1 MGSLNPIKT
10 PGVELHPDK
19 ADNMINFAAREQF
32 KPPNTELS
40 GICRKAEAWRSQTTF
55 EANVRGR
62 AAPGLN
68 GLLGGGWMLLFRVPE
83 TWNLKYLFLT
93 AQ

>member
-1 MGSLNPIKT
+1 M
-10 PGVELHPDK
+10 H
-19 ADNMINFAAREQF
+19 
-32 KPPNTELS
+32 NTELS

-68 GLLGGGWMLLFRVPE
+68 GLLGGVQAYWKKNSTLVGEPCIPVCPDESPNGPHGKFY
-83 TWNLKYLFLT
+83 TG
-93 AQ
+93 